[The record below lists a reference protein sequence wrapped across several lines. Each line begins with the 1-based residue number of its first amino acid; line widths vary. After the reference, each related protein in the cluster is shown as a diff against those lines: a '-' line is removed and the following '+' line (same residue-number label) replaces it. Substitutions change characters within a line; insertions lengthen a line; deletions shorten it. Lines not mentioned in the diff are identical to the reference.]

1 MANTHGRYIWV
12 LDRQETPLPF
22 SKFVAASSMMVVG
35 IEPEIAYT
43 IAEETEVRLFERA
56 SSEVSVEEL
65 LEITARAIEQ
75 HAGGAKASRYRA
87 WVASRRLGL
96 PIIVLLGGAPG
107 VGKSSVAGAIGTRLR
122 IPSVI
127 PTDAVRQV
135 MRQLV
140 PTSLAPMLHV
150 SSFEAHQ
157 ALRAPVPSDHDPVI
171 VGFQQQAEMV
181 AGGIRG
187 LVDRA
192 ITEGT
197 GLVVEGVHVV
207 PGLFDAEMERW
218 TSSAV
223 ICQGVL
229 AVKDGTAHRSH
240 FLARAEQARTRTADR
255 YLDAFDE
262 LRRIDRY
269 LRSVARAKGVPV
281 ILMEQLDDT
290 IQSVVELIVD
300 AVIGSPARELASE
313 APPGV
318 L

>member
-1 MANTHGRYIWV
+1 MAGTHGRYIWV

-22 SKFVAASSMMVVG
+22 SKFVVASSMMVAG

-43 IAEETEVRLFERA
+43 IAEETEVRLFERT
-56 SSEVSVEEL
+56 STEVSVEEL
-65 LEITARAIEQ
+65 LEITAKAIEQ
-75 HAGGAKASRYRA
+75 NAGLGKATRYRA
-87 WVASRRLGL
+87 WVAGRRLGH

-107 VGKSSVAGAIGTRLR
+107 VGKSSVAGAIGARLR

-140 PTSLAPMLHV
+140 SPSLVPILHV

-192 ITEGT
+192 ISEGT
-197 GLVVEGVHVV
+197 GLVVEGVHLV
-207 PGLFDAEMERW
+207 PGLFDDEMDGW
-218 TSSAV
+218 SDSAV

-229 AVKDGTAHRSH
+229 AVKDSDAHRSH
-240 FLARAEQARTRTADR
+240 FLARAEQARTRSADR
-255 YLDAFDE
+255 YLDSFDE

-269 LRSVARAKGVPV
+269 LRSVAATRQVPV

-290 IQSVVELIVD
+290 IQAVIELIVD
-300 AVIGSPARELASE
+300 AVIGSPKTGPVARPSDAS
-313 APPGV
+313 V
-318 L
+318 

>member
-197 GLVVEGVHVV
+197 GLVVE
-207 PGLFDAEMERW
+207 